1 MAPSGERIPGRSSK
15 AAEWSAEG
23 VRQEILT
30 GSEESQST
38 SGAAG
43 MEPASVVNENGVE
56 TAGNGSGSVAPETW
70 SQNEVPTQ
78 GSPVRV
84 STDRFQMNVV
94 IVNEMGLHARPAS
107 LFVELAN
114 KFTCEVTIFKGSE
127 PVDGKSILQL
137 LSLSAEAGTPL
148 VLETRGPDA
157 KVAVQALSD
166 LVASGFNEMGP
177 PA

>member
-1 MAPSGERIPGRSSK
+1 
-15 AAEWSAEG
+15 
-23 VRQEILT
+23 
-30 GSEESQST
+30 
-38 SGAAG
+38 
-43 MEPASVVNENGVE
+43 MEPASVVNENGSE
-56 TAGNGSGSVAPETW
+56 EAGSGSGSIAPDTW
-70 SQNEVPTQ
+70 SQNEVPKQ

-114 KFTCEVTIFKGSE
+114 KFTCEVTIHKGSE
-127 PVDGKSILQL
+127 QVDGKSILQL